1 MILLNSDTDNL
12 NEDSIV
18 ENEEDK
24 VGSEVQV
31 EADNL
36 KQSGNQN

>member
-18 ENEEDK
+18 ENEEEK
-24 VGSEVQV
+24 VASVVQV